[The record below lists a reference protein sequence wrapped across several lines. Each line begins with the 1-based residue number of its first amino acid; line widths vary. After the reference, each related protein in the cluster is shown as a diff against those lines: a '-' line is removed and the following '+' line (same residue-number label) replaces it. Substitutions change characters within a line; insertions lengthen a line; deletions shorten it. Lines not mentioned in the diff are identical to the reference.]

1 MNERTESGFSLALN
15 YRPMAIR
22 LKCGDGGEVT
32 IPRTCFEKMTLF
44 QNPDIAKARTYVLR
58 CKASTAAVNLLL
70 GRVYGESE
78 EVKITETN
86 FKELQKLS
94 EELGFSGLDEELKA
108 FESAGS
114 SLAMKSKIAT
124 CEERINDCDTQIA
137 GIEGELELLRRRLE
151 ILDSLERRLT
161 NFETIM
167 KTKEKRESEIQD
179 RVKNHEDHFKDIE
192 HQLSQIKNDL
202 KQVESP
208 PKPTSE
214 KEEPPPPPPQG
225 LTEDVRKEPADA
237 KHCCCDVHLL
247 KEHEK
252 KIRTLAEHTG
262 CVFWTETKHSYQETK
277 PLSGIISYLTN
288 EFGGNVHHKG
298 IVNVTASSVH
308 GREHENQP
316 YSVTELDSESEFFS
330 NDEKDSWVCYD
341 FRERRVK
348 PRSYTV
354 RSMFNMFR
362 GKHYPK
368 SWVFEGSNDGTTW
381 TELNRQWNNSDLKG
395 SYATHNFKVS
405 VSPNESFRFL
415 RLRQTGKNHADCY
428 FMIFSGLEIFGVLLT
443 KEKTSVRPPSKEIEF
458 VYEPKRFPPPLVIPE
473 FDGIVAHLGRE
484 CCGNVHDKGVVIVT
498 SSTINSNNPTYHPK
512 NATEFG
518 TKSCYFSENKRNSW
532 ICYDFKVPRVIPKSY
547 SMKTCADQRVYQ
559 PKSWALEVS
568 NDGKSWTEVDRKD
581 CNEFL
586 GTCMVRNFEISR
598 APSDPVRFIRLKQTG
613 KCHDGEH
620 YLVLHG
626 LEIFGTLFQL

>member
-192 HQLSQIKNDL
+192 HQLSQIKYDL

-225 LTEDVRKEPADA
+225 LTEDVRKEPTDA

-308 GREHENQP
+308 GQEHENQP
-316 YSVTELDSESEFFS
+316 YSVTELDSQSEFFS
-330 NDEKDSWVCYD
+330 NNEKDSWVCYD

-354 RSMFNMFR
+354 RSMFNMCR
-362 GKHYPK
+362 GKHYLK

-381 TELNRQWNNSDLKG
+381 TELNRQRNNSDLKG

-473 FDGIVAHLGRE
+473 FDGIIAHLGRE

-547 SMKTCADQRVYQ
+547 SMNTCADQRVYQ

-581 CNEFL
+581 CDEFL